1 MDLNISYLMWS
12 RQDNDTEDCIQADE
26 DDSCESST
34 AIARD
39 HVDIEEGKNEEIT
52 ILDLPEDIILLFF
65 QYLPPKDLISLE
77 SSSCLL
83 RGLIIHYCVYKA
95 RLDKIFKL
103 KRLNNYMLLSEAAY
117 REKTG
122 QEISGYYKTRLYQY
136 TYRLR
141 LKPIEEEDDDY
152 IQTYKVG
159 KKKQEL
165 DELVAKNLRRF
176 SLTGIV

>member
-1 MDLNISYLMWS
+1 MKLYSNYL
-12 RQDNDTEDCIQADE
+12 DTVKQYFVGNCQADNE
-26 DDSCESST
+26 SDGSGNSKAVHSDYMDNKSDS
-34 AIARD
+34 
-39 HVDIEEGKNEEIT
+39 NEQET

-77 SSSCLL
+77 SSSSLL